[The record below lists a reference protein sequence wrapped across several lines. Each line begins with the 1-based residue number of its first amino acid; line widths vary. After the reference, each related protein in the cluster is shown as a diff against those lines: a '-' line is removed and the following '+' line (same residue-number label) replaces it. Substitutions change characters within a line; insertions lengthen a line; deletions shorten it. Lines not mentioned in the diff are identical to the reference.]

1 MNRVYMYTGTHDI
14 YVTCTCYG
22 TSYIHVHHS
31 CMYLYTVRKI
41 GGESGTCIC
50 HVYSGSTC
58 VLHVGTCMY
67 MYVCMYVCMYVYV
80 PCTTQ

>member
-31 CMYLYTVRKI
+31 CMYTVRKI

-50 HVYSGSTC
+50 HVYLCATC
-58 VLHVGTCMY
+58 GY
-67 MYVCMYVCMYVYV
+67 MYVCMYVLYVCMYSMYV
-80 PCTTQ
+80 